1 MLEVF
6 PCLDQINRHGLI
18 TSASLVVHQ
27 DHISIRTEC
36 LPGHR
41 VLPPVCVCTGAFIVT
56 FFLCPGGGSFYPNQH
71 DGNKLALGNLIASR
85 ESELTIY

>member
-6 PCLDQINRHGLI
+6 PCLDQINRHGLTAS
-18 TSASLVVHQ
+18 TSRVVHQ
-27 DHISIRTEC
+27 DHRSIRTEC

-41 VLPPVCVCTGAFIVT
+41 VLPSPACVCTGAFIAT

-71 DGNKLALGNLIASR
+71 DGNKLALGNLIASGNL
-85 ESELTIY
+85 S